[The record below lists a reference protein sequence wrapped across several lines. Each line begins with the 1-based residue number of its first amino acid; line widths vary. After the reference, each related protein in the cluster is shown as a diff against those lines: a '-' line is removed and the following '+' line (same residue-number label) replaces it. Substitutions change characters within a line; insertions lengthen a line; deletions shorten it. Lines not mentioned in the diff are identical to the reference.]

1 MGQASWTI
9 VTLVVDDS
17 FDHEILFSP
26 RCVPITIMGAKAS
39 DPEKDKKRQTN
50 EIVTPQSKDMGK
62 AQPRL
67 TTRELLRVD
76 FSILISEK
84 KEIQH
89 IMNSIP
95 RG

>member
-1 MGQASWTI
+1 
-9 VTLVVDDS
+9 
-17 FDHEILFSP
+17 
-26 RCVPITIMGAKAS
+26 MGAKAS
-39 DPEKDKKRQTN
+39 DPEKDKKKRHTN

-67 TTRELLRVD
+67 TKRELLRVD